1 MIIAGNIGGIYL
13 SGGIPFKILPKLND
27 GTFVKSFI
35 NKGRLNKLVDAT
47 PIFLI
52 NNKNA
57 ALNGA
62 AIIAFA
68 IGNNQ

>member
-13 SGGIPFKILPKLND
+13 GGGIPFKILPKLND

-57 ALNGA
+57 ALIGA
-62 AIIAFA
+62 AIIAFE
-68 IGNNQ
+68 IENNQ

>member
-47 PIFLI
+47 QIFLI
-52 NNKNA
+52 NNNKE
-57 ALNGA
+57 ALTGA
-62 AIIAFA
+62 ARIAFE
-68 IGNNQ
+68 IENNQ

>member
-1 MIIAGNIGGIYL
+1 MIIAGNIGGFYL

-47 PIFLI
+47 QIFLI
-52 NNKNA
+52 NNNKA
-57 ALNGA
+57 ALTGA
-62 AIIAFA
+62 ARIAFE
-68 IGNNQ
+68 IENNQ